1 MHSWLIEHGPVT
13 SPFARRP
20 DNPWSPPHELRPAW
34 DAYIDT
40 YMANFE
46 ATGQTPDEC
55 AASFIRA
62 VSDPAPALRYMT
74 HPPSEGLLRTKM
86 VDLDGRGEAAATLSL
101 LAARASEEG
110 GGLHR
115 AAGRGGACVRIGRA
129 ATGGCGV

>member
-110 GGLHR
+110 GGAPPSCWQRRSVR
-115 AAGRGGACVRIGRA
+115 ADR
-129 ATGGCGV
+129 